1 MRQSIRIWVL
11 YWTELTW
18 YSIRESEN
26 LTQNKSD
33 LIMGVVLIYECH
45 AYHFL
50 FQDGYALYLHY
61 NFF

>member
-26 LTQNKSD
+26 LTQNKS
-33 LIMGVVLIYECH
+33 LT
-45 AYHFL
+45 
-50 FQDGYALYLHY
+50 
-61 NFF
+61 